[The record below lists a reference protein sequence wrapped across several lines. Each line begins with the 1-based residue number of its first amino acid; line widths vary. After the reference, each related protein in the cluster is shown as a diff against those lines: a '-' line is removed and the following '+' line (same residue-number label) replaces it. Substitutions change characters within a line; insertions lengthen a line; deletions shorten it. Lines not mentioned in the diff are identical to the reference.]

1 MHAYSNRGKA
11 YDDLGDVQS
20 AMADLKVA
28 ARLGGQRCSGI
39 FKKERDCVVGM
50 AVIKLSDK

>member
-28 ARLGGQRCSGI
+28 ARLGDKDAQAYLRKKGI
-39 FKKERDCVVGM
+39 
-50 AVIKLSDK
+50 AW